1 MLKFLRWMLRLTAL
15 ALAAAG
21 AWYWLHGP
29 SIPSH
34 SYLVLDVSGSFSEA
48 QPQGLLSRLLGRDRS
63 ISEVLEA
70 LRKVRHDGRVDGVI
84 ARIDHMDAGWAQ
96 AHEIRS
102 ALALVKAGGKKVI
115 AELEVELAPASK
127 EMLVASVADRVYV
140 APASAPLLTGLKTQS
155 IFLGGVWPKIDVKMQ
170 VEQIREYKTA
180 GDEIARESMSAA
192 QREMLD
198 SMLDDMRSQFTR
210 TVSGARNLDPAELD
224 KAVVR
229 GITRPQQLVDA
240 GLANAVR
247 GHGEVLFE
255 LGSGFPVPT
264 VPEEKYAGV
273 TESSLGIGDGPTVAV
288 VHVNG
293 VIHRGHSRSGGSSA
307 GSRTIAAALAQAAT
321 DSSVS
326 AIVLRVNSPGGSPA
340 ASDEI
345 WLAVRD
351 AAKSKPVVASFS
363 DVAASGGYYLA
374 SAADRIVAA
383 PGTLTGSIGVVF
395 FKPDVSALLARLG
408 VHTESL
414 TRGRFSRLFDMDKS
428 LDDEE
433 LQMVRSQLN
442 DTYRLFLERVA
453 AGRRKKPEDID
464 RVGGGRVWTGQQ
476 AFERGLVDE
485 IGGFEEALRA
495 AANAAGIHDA
505 DKVQLSH
512 YPKGENLADQLA
524 EASGRVRSAMQP
536 ELVTALTGALG
547 DSAML
552 LELEPGIQAVS
563 PTLVSVE

>member
-1 MLKFLRWMLRLTAL
+1 MLKLFRWMLRLAAIT
-15 ALAAAG
+15 LAAAG
-21 AWYWLHGP
+21 AWYWFHGP

-34 SYLVLDVSGSFSEA
+34 SYLVLDVSGAFSEA

-70 LRKVRHDGRVDGVI
+70 LRKVRHDGRIVGVI
-84 ARIDHMDAGWAQ
+84 ARIDRLEAGWAQ

-140 APASAPLLTGLKTQS
+140 APAAAPLLTGLKTHS
-155 IFLGGVWPKIDVKMQ
+155 VFFGGVWPKIDVTMQ

-180 GDEIARESMSAA
+180 GDEIARESMSPA

-198 SMLDDMRSQFTR
+198 SILDDVRTHFTR
-210 TVSGARNLDPAELD
+210 TVSGARNLDPGELD
-224 KAVVR
+224 KSIAR
-229 GITRPQQLVDA
+229 GLTRPRQMVEA
-240 GLANAVR
+240 GLADAVR

-273 TESSLGIGDGPTVAV
+273 TETSLGIGDGPTIAV

-293 VIHRGHSRSGGSSA
+293 VIHRGHSRAGGSSA
-307 GSRTIAAALAQAAT
+307 GSRTIAAALRQAAT

-345 WLAVRD
+345 WMAVRD
-351 AAKSKPVVASFS
+351 AAKGKPVIASFS

-374 SAADRIVAA
+374 SAADRIVSA

-408 VHTESL
+408 IHTESL
-414 TRGRFSRLFDMDKS
+414 TRGRYARLFDMDKR
-428 LDDEE
+428 LDDDE
-433 LQMVRSQLN
+433 LQLVRAQLN

-453 AGRRKKPEDID
+453 EGRHKKPEDID

-485 IGGFEEALRA
+485 IGGFEDAVRA

-505 DKVQLSH
+505 DKVHLAH
-512 YPKGENLADQLA
+512 FPKGENLADQLA
-524 EASGRVRSAMQP
+524 EASGRVRAAMQP
-536 ELVTALTGALG
+536 ELVTALTSALG

-552 LELEPGIQAVS
+552 LELEPGLQAVS
-563 PTLVSVE
+563 PALVSID

>member
-1 MLKFLRWMLRLTAL
+1 MLKLFRWMLRLAAITA
-15 ALAAAG
+15 AVTG
-21 AWYWLHGP
+21 AWYWFHGP

-34 SYLVLDVSGSFSEA
+34 SYLLLEVSGSFSEA
-48 QPQGLLSRLLGRDRS
+48 QPQGLLSRVLGRDRS

-70 LRKVRHDGRVDGVI
+70 LRKVRHDGRIDGVI
-84 ARIDHMDAGWAQ
+84 ARIDRMDAGWAQ
-96 AHEIRS
+96 AHAIRS

-140 APASAPLLTGLKTQS
+140 APASAPLLTGLKTHS
-155 IFLGGVWPKIDVKMQ
+155 TFLGGVWPKIDVTMQ

-180 GDEIARESMSAA
+180 GDEISRESMSPA

-198 SMLDDMRSQFTR
+198 SILDDVRTQFTR
-210 TVSGARNLDPAELD
+210 TVSGARNLDPGKLD
-224 KAVVR
+224 QAIVR
-229 GITRPQQLVDA
+229 GLTRPRELVET
-240 GLANAVR
+240 GLADAVR

-255 LGSGFPVPT
+255 LGSGFPVAT

-273 TESSLGIGDGPTVAV
+273 TETSLGIGDGPTIAV

-293 VIHRGHSRSGGSSA
+293 MIHRGSSRAGGSSA
-307 GSRTIAAALAQAAT
+307 GSRTIAAALRQAAT

-345 WLAVRD
+345 WMAVRD
-351 AAKSKPVVASFS
+351 AAKGKPVIASFG

-374 SAADRIVAA
+374 SAADRIVSA

-408 VHTESL
+408 IHTESL
-414 TRGRFSRLFDMDKS
+414 TRGRYARLFDMDKR

-433 LQMVRSQLN
+433 LAMVRAQLN

-453 AGRRKKPEDID
+453 EGRGKKPEDID

-485 IGGFEEALRA
+485 LGGFEDAVRA

-505 DKVQLSH
+505 DKVHLEH
-512 YPKGENLADQLA
+512 FPKGENLADQLA
-524 EASGRVRSAMQP
+524 EATGQVRAALQP
-536 ELVTALTGALG
+536 ELVAALTSALG

-563 PTLVSVE
+563 SPLVSID